1 MGVRYVKHNLNKFSK
16 GVGWIAKE
24 TKSVYDEQI
33 RYDQFKS
40 DMIGCRVILI
50 DLGKSDFEI
59 YDIIN
64 KYFGVDNMSEIKK
77 YVSAAHEWI
86 EDNK

>member
-1 MGVRYVKHNLNKFSK
+1 MSNSFLSKF
-16 GVGWIAKE
+16 GNGLGWVANEAKI
-24 TKSVYDEQI
+24 VYDEEIKYQ
-33 RYDQFKS
+33 QFKS
-40 DMIGCRVILI
+40 DMIGCSVILI

-64 KYFGVDNMSEIKK
+64 KYFDVDNLSEIKK

-86 EDNK
+86 ENNKV